1 MLSLMP
7 GFTLKTPVSQSPW
20 EPLGAQKLPTV
31 CARGLWLG
39 PTATFLVGEG
49 SLSVAALRGKASP
62 VARGRKVSWQSGA
75 REYHRVT
82 PYNQPHT
89 RDLSVET
96 KEGGCLC
103 SDEKQH

>member
-62 VARGRKVSWQSGA
+62 PGHYSSAPAAAEEGFPKAS
-75 REYHRVT
+75 VT
-82 PYNQPHT
+82 ILF
-89 RDLSVET
+89 R
-96 KEGGCLC
+96 
-103 SDEKQH
+103 